1 MPKHGN
7 WNVLRRDDEIPAHP
21 NKVDRIMATAKQMLA
36 TLDQA
41 DLSKEDRQA
50 VVAVVN
56 ALHARVGFV

>member
-1 MPKHGN
+1 
-7 WNVLRRDDEIPAHP
+7 
-21 NKVDRIMATAKQMLA
+21 MATAKQILA

-56 ALHARVGFV
+56 ALHARIGFI